1 MVFLWKNFGILVEYR
16 FSKESISLQRISN
29 VWNYSN
35 FGKFQEFC
43 WSLTLEYFWNFYGN
57 IYRQSFSIHFGVFLE
72 NVWNLVGIFGYV
84 GSMRTAKRL
93 EKFWKHDES
102 YIRQFLGIWL
112 EFNFGTVLEFL
123 RKRKGNS
130 FEIFWNRMEPFGI
143 ILETVWYS
151 FG

>member
-1 MVFLWKNFGILVEYR
+1 ME
-16 FSKESISLQRISN
+16 
-29 VWNYSN
+29 
-35 FGKFQEFC
+35 
-43 WSLTLEYFWNFYGN
+43 T
-57 IYRQSFSIHFGVFLE
+57 YRQSFSIHFGVFFE
-72 NVWNLVGIFGYV
+72 NFWNLVGIFGYI

-93 EKFWKHDES
+93 EKLWKHDEN

-112 EFNFGTVLEFL
+112 ELNFGTVLEFL
-123 RKRKGNS
+123 RKRKGNC

>member
-1 MVFLWKNFGILVEYR
+1 MVYLWNIDFPKKVSHSKEFPMFGIIV
-16 FSKESISLQRISN
+16 
-29 VWNYSN
+29 
-35 FGKFQEFC
+35 
-43 WSLTLEYFWNFYGN
+43 TLESFRNSVGVSHWNIFG
-57 IYRQSFSIHFGVFLE
+57 IFMETYRQSFSINFGVFLE
-72 NVWNLVGIFGYV
+72 NVWNLAGIFGYI

-93 EKFWKHDES
+93 EKLWKLDGN

-130 FEIFWNRMEPFGI
+130 FEILWKRTELFGI
-143 ILETVWYS
+143 ILEIVWYS